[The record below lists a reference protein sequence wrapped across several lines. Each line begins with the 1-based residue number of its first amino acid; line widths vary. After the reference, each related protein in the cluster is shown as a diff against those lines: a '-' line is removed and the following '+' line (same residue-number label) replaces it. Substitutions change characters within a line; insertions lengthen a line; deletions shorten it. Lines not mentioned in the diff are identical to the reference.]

1 VRRRIILFALAI
13 SSLCWWTCRKATVAG
28 KVKVNWRVIRYT
40 EGDDFIELGWE
51 PIEGEPPVAYVPSAR
66 RWRAEMP
73 EWACDRRDAIMA
85 EIKRE
90 TRHMNFRWE
99 EYD

>member
-1 VRRRIILFALAI
+1 VTRRIVLSVLVIG
-13 SSLCWWTCRKATVAG
+13 SLWWTCRENRSAG
-28 KVKVNWRVIRYT
+28 KVEVNWRVIRYT
-40 EGDDFIELGWE
+40 EPAGVIELGWE
-51 PIEGEPPVAYVPSAR
+51 PIKGEQPVAYIPSHR

-73 EWACDRRDAIMA
+73 EWACDRRDEIMV

-90 TRHMNFRWE
+90 TRHMNFRWQ